1 MYCSTSGFLNVKIV
15 KHVTKEYTA
24 IMLGGGFLSSVL
36 LPDFLVTFSQKM
48 LGLGFCPDVPT
59 LNKVDHLS
67 RCLQYK
73 CGLCMYVGLME
84 VLLKIIGQKTN
95 ISEAV
100 SSPRLYSNMTTVI
113 YESNCRRHFCILTL
127 LA

>member
-1 MYCSTSGFLNVKIV
+1 MLLKSTQQLC
-15 KHVTKEYTA
+15 
-24 IMLGGGFLSSVL
+24 LGVGFLSSVL

-100 SSPRLYSNMTTVI
+100 ASPRLYSDMTTVI

>member
-1 MYCSTSGFLNVKIV
+1 
-15 KHVTKEYTA
+15 
-24 IMLGGGFLSSVL
+24 
-36 LPDFLVTFSQKM
+36 
-48 LGLGFCPDVPT
+48 
-59 LNKVDHLS
+59 
-67 RCLQYK
+67 
-73 CGLCMYVGLME
+73 MYVGLME

-100 SSPRLYSNMTTVI
+100 ASPRLYSDMTTVI